1 MTATDDDPVHG
12 DAACGAHS
20 RSDHGGR
27 DALVTLLVATALFRV
42 TQNMALTTLSLLGR
56 EKLGLHAGAIGVV
69 GAVAGLAM
77 AAVTFTVSGR
87 VPPRRAAASAASG
100 MTILV
105 VALVTFALASSFG
118 MLVAAALLLGAAG
131 GLAMPGLI
139 NAVVFVAGGRRERAI
154 GLYTITLSLS
164 LALGPVMESV
174 MLSIGNQDVR
184 TPFVL
189 FSFLPALGVLAIAA
203 SLRWSRRGRPSPAT
217 VIPPRPAGAHPDTGG
232 TRALGADAGT
242 RDPETGTPA
251 PGAGAGTPRA
261 PGSTPDRPSGPW
273 TARWRSGLLGSRE
286 GRVALIAQLLYA
298 IPFAGVTVFGAL
310 VARIGFGVSPAMAQ
324 VAFTVFF
331 VLSFASR
338 GAVTVRSP
346 IARKLPLFWAA
357 ASLTAAGL
365 LLLGLGHGLVLLL
378 VAMGVLGIPHG
389 LTFPL
394 ALAMAADSTD
404 LAGLP
409 RANATLLGSTNLAAV
424 IVPLVLGAI
433 VPAVGYRGIALV
445 LLAPVAVCAGLLFTQ
460 RTPGA
465 VTG

>member
-1 MTATDDDPVHG
+1 MTVTDGDPVHG
-12 DAACGAHS
+12 DDARGTHG
-20 RSDHGGR
+20 RSDHSGR

-77 AAVTFTVSGR
+77 AVVTFTLSGR

-118 MLVAAALLLGAAG
+118 MLVAAALLLGVAG

-139 NAVVFVAGGRRERAI
+139 NAVVFVAGGKRERAI

-174 MLSIGNQDVR
+174 MLSIGHQNVR

-189 FSFLPALGVLAIAA
+189 FSILPALGVLAIVA
-203 SLRWSRRGRPSPAT
+203 SLRWSRRGRPSAAT
-217 VIPPRPAGAHPDTGG
+217 VIPPRPAGADT
-232 TRALGADAGT
+232 
-242 RDPETGTPA
+242 PEPGDTPEPEA
-251 PGAGAGTPRA
+251 GAGAGTPRA
-261 PGSTPDRPSGPW
+261 PGSRPDRPSGPW
-273 TARWRSGLLGSRE
+273 TSRWRSGLLGTRA

-310 VARIGFGVSPAMAQ
+310 VAHIGFGVSPAMAQ

-331 VLSFASR
+331 VLSFTSR

-346 IARKLPLFWAA
+346 IARKVPLFWAA
-357 ASLTAAGL
+357 AILTATGL

-394 ALAMAADSTD
+394 ALAMTADSTD

-433 VPAVGYRGIALV
+433 VPVVGYRGIALV
-445 LLAPVAVCAGLLFTQ
+445 LLAPVAVCSALLFTQ
-460 RTPGA
+460 RSPKVAPG
-465 VTG
+465 